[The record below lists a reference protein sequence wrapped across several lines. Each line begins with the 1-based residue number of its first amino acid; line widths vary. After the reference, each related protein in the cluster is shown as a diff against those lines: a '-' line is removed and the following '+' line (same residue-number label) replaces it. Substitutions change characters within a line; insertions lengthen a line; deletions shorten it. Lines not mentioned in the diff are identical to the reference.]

1 MRYELSCF
9 ADEASASLSGQIAAM
24 KDNGISLLEIR
35 SVNGKNVADLSV
47 IEAHAIKKE
56 LDDNGIAVWSI
67 GSPYGKID
75 ISDDFE
81 PHLEKFKNT
90 IEVAKILGAKRMR
103 IFSFYGKKDFKKV
116 IERLK
121 AFLEVAKEADIL
133 LCHENEK
140 GIFGDDI
147 ESCLKLYRALPEMK
161 AVFDPANFIQCGQD
175 VQTAWDTLKEYV
187 AYIHVKDALP
197 DGQVV
202 PAGKGIAN
210 FPYILKDYQG
220 VLSVEPHLSIFDGF
234 VNLEKEQHNPFLYA
248 DSLTAFNAA
257 VNAIK
262 EIIQ

>member
-9 ADEASASLSGQIAAM
+9 ADEASSSISGQIAAM
-24 KDNGISLLEIR
+24 KENDISLLEMR
-35 SVNGKNVADLSV
+35 GVDGKNVSDLSIEEARV
-47 IEAHAIKKE
+47 IKQT

-67 GSPYGKID
+67 GSPFGKID
-75 ISDDFE
+75 ISSDFK

-90 IEVAKILGAKRMR
+90 IEVAKILGAKHMR
-103 IFSFYGKKDFKKV
+103 IFSFYGEKDFEKV
-116 IERLK
+116 IERLQE
-121 AFLEVAKEADIL
+121 FLAVAKEAGIL

-147 ESCLKLYRALPEMK
+147 ESCLKLYQALPEMK

-175 VQTAWDTLKEYV
+175 TQVAWDTLKEYV
-187 AYIHVKDALP
+187 EYIHVKDALP

-210 FPYILKDYQG
+210 FPYILKDYEG
-220 VLSVEPHLSIFDGF
+220 VLSIEPHLSIFDGF
-234 VNLEKEQHNPFLYA
+234 KNLEKEQHNPFLYA

-257 VNAIK
+257 VSAIK